1 MSRIYRL
8 YPVPIFPSVTHF
20 SSKIELTLAPSLT
33 QQLQDQNPPHL
44 FLPKQCMA
52 LSKAMLN
59 PLQKV
64 ILRMSYCAALVGWM
78 AAISPLSFAQT
89 KGDIVR
95 IGGSVKDQNYYQSY
109 WQNLRAK
116 DVMGPRNSPSP
127 PAPPTQPTSVL
138 LSAQSLKNLRVHDLR
153 LIRSDGP
160 NYRFRQNITTPF
172 FPGVYGGQPDIF
184 VQEDYRHSRHFGH
197 ERFHSPNNS
206 MGLIAG
212 TLTNLNTFPV
222 KVLSVNFKI
231 VDAFGELIQTGT
243 VSPEPTLISPRQSV
257 TFQKPLYALP
267 LHNRY
272 EVRLLNPAFVL
283 GD

>member
-1 MSRIYRL
+1 
-8 YPVPIFPSVTHF
+8 
-20 SSKIELTLAPSLT
+20 
-33 QQLQDQNPPHL
+33 LQDQNPDHL
-44 FLPKQCMA
+44 FRPQQCVA

-64 ILRMSYCAALVGWM
+64 ILRVSYCAALVGLM
-78 AAISPLSFAQT
+78 AAASPLSFAQT

-95 IGGSVKDQNYYQSY
+95 IGGSIKDQNYYQSY
-109 WQNLRAK
+109 WQNLRAQ
-116 DVMGPRNSPSP
+116 DVMVPRNNPSP
-127 PAPPTQPTSVL
+127 LVPTAQPTSVL
-138 LSAQSLKNLRVHDLR
+138 LNAQSLKKLRVHDLR
-153 LIRSDGP
+153 LIRSDSP
-160 NYRFRQNITTPF
+160 NYRFRQTITTPF
-172 FPGVYGGQPDIF
+172 FPGIYGGHPDVF
-184 VQEDYRHSRHFGH
+184 VQENYRHSRHFIH
-197 ERFHSPNNS
+197 ERLHSPSNS

-283 GD
+283 DD

>member
-1 MSRIYRL
+1 
-8 YPVPIFPSVTHF
+8 
-20 SSKIELTLAPSLT
+20 
-33 QQLQDQNPPHL
+33 
-44 FLPKQCMA
+44 MA

-59 PLQKV
+59 PLQKA
-64 ILRMSYCAALVGWM
+64 ILRVSYCAALVGWM
-78 AAISPLSFAQT
+78 TAVPPLSFAQT

-116 DVMGPRNSPSP
+116 DVMMPRDNPSP
-127 PAPPTQPTSVL
+127 PAPSAQPTSVL
-138 LSAQSLKNLRVHDLR
+138 SSARLSKNLRVHDLR
-153 LIRSDGP
+153 LIRSANP
-160 NYRFRQNITTPF
+160 NYRFRQNIKTPF
-172 FPGVYGGQPDIF
+172 FPGVYGGHPDVF
-184 VQEDYRHSRHFGH
+184 VQEDYRRSLHFSH
-197 ERFHSPNNS
+197 ERFHSSNNS
-206 MGLIAG
+206 MRLIAG

-222 KVLSVNFKI
+222 NVLSVNFKI
-231 VDAFGELIQTGT
+231 VDAFGALIQTGT

-267 LHNRY
+267 SHNRY